1 MAEQQ
6 RVAFLATEGT
16 EQSEWE
22 QPWQA
27 LQAVGVQPV
36 LVSPG
41 GDEVQ
46 FFEHHDRGKAVRADQ
61 DVASA
66 DPAAFDGLVLPG
78 GVIGADVLRADDDA
92 VSFVRR
98 FAEFGR
104 PLAVICHA
112 PWILVEAGITKGR
125 TVTSYPSV
133 RTDLENSGATW
144 VDREV
149 VVDGQLITSRRP
161 DDLPAFSAA
170 LLDALGAAGRAAAT
184 G

>member
-1 MAEQQ
+1 VAEQQ

-27 LQAVGVQPV
+27 LEAAGVQPV

-41 GDEVQ
+41 GKEVQ
-46 FFEHHDRGKAVRADQ
+46 FFEHLDRGKAVAADE
-61 DVASA
+61 DLASA
-66 DPAAFDGLVLPG
+66 DPASFDGLVLPG
-78 GVIGADVLRADDDA
+78 GVIGADFLRADEDA
-92 VSFVRR
+92 VAFVRS
-98 FAEFGR
+98 FFESGR

-112 PWILVEAGITKGR
+112 PWILVEAGVTGGR

-144 VDREV
+144 VDKEV

-161 DDLPAFSAA
+161 DDLPKFSEA
-170 LLDALGAAGRAAAT
+170 LLSALGAGGRAAASA
-184 G
+184 